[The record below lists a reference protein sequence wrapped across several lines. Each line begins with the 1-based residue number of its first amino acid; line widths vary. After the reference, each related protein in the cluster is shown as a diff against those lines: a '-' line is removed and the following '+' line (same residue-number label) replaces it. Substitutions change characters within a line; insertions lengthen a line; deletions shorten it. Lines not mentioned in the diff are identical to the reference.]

1 MFLIQLQKS
10 VYITVLYS
18 IRNYG
23 KKMLLDIPQEEMC
36 VTTKLP
42 YGSTTGNGP
51 VSQDSTL
58 LPSDIEI
65 CNKINI
71 FFSRIKGYK
80 KDSS

>member
-1 MFLIQLQKS
+1 MFLIQLQKTS

-18 IRNYG
+18 IRNFG

-58 LPSDIEI
+58 LHSFPII
-65 CNKINI
+65 YVTLLNP
-71 FFSRIKGYK
+71 
-80 KDSS
+80 